1 MDRKLPRDLEFSGRL
16 SGLCSVFTREDAVTE
31 RWSFK

>member
-1 MDRKLPRDLEFSGRL
+1 MGRKLSRDMEFSRRM
-16 SGLCSVFTREDAVTE
+16 SGLCSVFTREDAVAE